1 MQVQSRPIFRRM
13 GFLARTAPSQLVSGK
28 APPEDAKPGG
38 YAEQPAK
45 LPLNPDCSVLYP
57 RLPILMRVLAFQ
69 SSISQFS
76 VLSKPVSPP
85 RAD

>member
-1 MQVQSRPIFRRM
+1 MHVQSRPIFGRR
-13 GFLARTAPSQLVSGK
+13 GFLARTAPSQLFSAT
-28 APPEDAKPGG
+28 APPEDAKRGG

-69 SSISQFS
+69 SFFTLLSL
-76 VLSKPVSPP
+76 LSKPVSPP